1 MTARALHNRG
11 HDAGA
16 RDAPIDRLSPARAA
30 MLHLVPGVLTIV
42 VFIVVASLF
51 RGRAI
56 PPQLALLVA
65 ILAVGVPFQLGY
77 LRWW

>member
-1 MTARALHNRG
+1 
-11 HDAGA
+11 
-16 RDAPIDRLSPARAA
+16 